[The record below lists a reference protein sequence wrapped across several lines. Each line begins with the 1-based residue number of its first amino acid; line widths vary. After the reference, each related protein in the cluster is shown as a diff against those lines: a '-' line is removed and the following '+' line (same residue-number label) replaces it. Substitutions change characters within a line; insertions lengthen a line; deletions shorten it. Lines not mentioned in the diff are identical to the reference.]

1 MMSYIMTSDTSRPQP
16 TDRSAAVKS
25 HGSVCVLG
33 TGLMGGPIA
42 RRLAQGGWSV
52 TAWNRSRHKAESL
65 GSAGVAVAD
74 TPASAAAGAEL
85 VIVVLESAA
94 VVDHVV
100 FDMGVADAMAAGGVL
115 IDMSSIAPR
124 DAQLHAARLAERRI
138 SHLDAPMSGG
148 TIGAAQG
155 SLAIMV
161 GGDAAT
167 FARVCGVFEPLGR
180 ARLVGPVGAGQ
191 LAKLTNQII
200 VAITIGAVAEG
211 LLLADR
217 SGVDG
222 AAVIDALQGGFADSR
237 ILDEHG
243 RRMLTRA
250 FTPGGPVRLQLKDLS
265 TALDAAAAVG
275 LELPLTELVTGLYR
289 SLAAR
294 DGQGLDH
301 SALLLELEHRNTP
314 RDEPG

>member
-1 MMSYIMTSDTSRPQP
+1 MMSYIMTSDKPIPQP
-16 TDRSAAVKS
+16 APLQSTVVGAGR
-25 HGSVCVLG
+25 VCLLG

-42 RRLAQGGWSV
+42 RRLAAGGWSV
-52 TAWNRSRHKAESL
+52 TAWNRTRTKAVSL
-65 GSAGVAVAD
+65 RDAGVTVAD
-74 TPASAAAGAEL
+74 TPVSAAVDAEL

-100 FDMGVADAMAAGGVL
+100 FEMGVADAMASGGVL
-115 IDMSSIAPR
+115 IDMSSIAPG
-124 DAQLHAARLAERRI
+124 DAQRHAARLAERGI

-148 TIGAAQG
+148 TIGAEQG
-155 SLAIMV
+155 TLAIMV

-167 FARVCGVFEPLGR
+167 FARVCDLFAPLGR
-180 ARLVGPVGAGQ
+180 ARLVGPAGAGQ

-211 LLLADR
+211 LLLAER

-222 AAVIDALQGGFADSR
+222 SAVIDALQGGFADSR

-243 RRMLTRA
+243 HRMIARA

-265 TALDAAAAVG
+265 TALDAAAAIG
-275 LELPLTELVTGLYR
+275 LELPLTQLVTGLYR
-289 SLAAR
+289 GLAER
-294 DGQGLDH
+294 DGTGLDH
-301 SALLLELEHRNTP
+301 SALLLELEHRNAAHGAP
-314 RDEPG
+314 A